1 MNVAPSNDWAQ
12 VKLWNGEFLPNY
24 FISPDGNIF
33 HINGD
38 TILPKKIGPAE
49 TCYLV
54 YMHGMRFDA
63 RKVMWRAFTQEKP
76 MYSQEHYRV
85 HIVEKTRK
93 DLLAFNNL
101 GFTIESSTFN
111 QWTKEDENWPWKRSS
126 KGNVPIHLRAKR
138 EKKAVRK
145 EKEQRK
151 QTSVKSKKTSHA
163 KKATPPKKA
172 SPAKKTTPA
181 KKAKDLKQNAA
192 VQRKKVKL
200 MSERKFEALRFKKRM
215 NITIT
220 EKEREIY
227 EEQRVLRDL
236 KKFLG

>member
-1 MNVAPSNDWAQ
+1 MASFYQ
-12 VKLWNGEFLPNY
+12 TT
-24 FISPDGNIF
+24 SF
-33 HINGD
+33 HPTGD

-63 RKVMWRAFTQEKP
+63 RKVMWRAFTQEEP

-85 HIVEKTRK
+85 HFVDKTRK

-126 KGNVPIHLRAKR
+126 KGNVPIHLRVKR

-145 EKEQRK
+145 QK
-151 QTSVKSKKTSHA
+151 VVLLSKKYKGNRHQLN
-163 KKATPPKKA
+163 PRG
-172 SPAKKTTPA
+172 
-181 KKAKDLKQNAA
+181 LKQNP
-192 VQRKKVKL
+192 QEHNHNDHTSTKRPKL
-200 MSERKFEALRFKKRM
+200 QSQQSRNIATQLHPSRTTSNLCLSE
-215 NITIT
+215 NSTS
-220 EKEREIY
+220 
-227 EEQRVLRDL
+227 
-236 KKFLG
+236 

>member
-1 MNVAPSNDWAQ
+1 MWSKLRTMNVAPSNDWAQ

-63 RKVMWRAFTQEKP
+63 RKVMWRAFTQEEP

-85 HIVEKTRK
+85 HIVDKTRK

-101 GFTIESSTFN
+101 GFTMESSTFN

-126 KGNVPIHLRAKR
+126 KGNVPIHLRVKR

-145 EKEQRK
+145 QKVAVRKQKVQRK
-151 QTSVKSKKTSHA
+151 QTSVKSKRPQTKPTRTQPQRSHIN
-163 KKATPPKKA
+163 KNRNFNLNSQET
-172 SPAKKTTPA
+172 
-181 KKAKDLKQNAA
+181 
-192 VQRKKVKL
+192 
-200 MSERKFEALRFKKRM
+200 
-215 NITIT
+215 
-220 EKEREIY
+220 
-227 EEQRVLRDL
+227 
-236 KKFLG
+236 